1 MLPGGNHM
9 AKNVLTLIKYTKKI
23 YASETDKPLS
33 RIKAESKLL
42 GFLWSPVHLM
52 IWNGFDFV
60 EREFSIKEL
69 SKVRAAYLYQ
79 DTKTLVLEIF

>member
-1 MLPGGNHM
+1 MDKSNKV
-9 AKNVLTLIKYTKKI
+9 ATLIRYTKKI
-23 YASETDKPLS
+23 YASDTEKSLS
-33 RIKAESKLL
+33 RIKSEWEVVKT
-42 GFLWSPVHLM
+42 LWSGVHLK

-60 EREFSIKEL
+60 EREFSINEL